1 MTSANDVGGDTD
13 VVRRT
18 LEEYEAPS
26 VAVVEAV
33 AEATDVDPVNLP
45 PLHDAIDTDALDTLF
60 IDHADGVL
68 AFEYADCEI
77 RLAGT
82 TTVTVTSTN

>member
-1 MTSANDVGGDTD
+1 MTSANDVDADTD
-13 VVRRT
+13 EIRLT
-18 LEEYEAPS
+18 LDEQPAPS

-60 IDHADGVL
+60 TDRADGVL
-68 AFEYADCEI
+68 AFEYADCEV
-77 RLAGT
+77 RVDGT
-82 TTVTVTSTN
+82 TTVTVTTN